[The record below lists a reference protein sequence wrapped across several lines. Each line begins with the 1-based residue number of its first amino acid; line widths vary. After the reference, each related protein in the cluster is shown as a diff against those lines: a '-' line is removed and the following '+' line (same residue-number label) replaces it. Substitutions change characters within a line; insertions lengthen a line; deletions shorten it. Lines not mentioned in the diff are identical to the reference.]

1 MKLARKMMF
10 ASLSVLLVIV
20 TAHGVLDIRNS
31 VEQYTMEASNRARLL
46 GRVVA
51 ASVTDIWRTAGED
64 RAHSLIADANAAEA
78 LSPTHWFSLRW
89 VWLDAQLGDDHAPRV
104 EPEKLK
110 PLRAGDEVAAD
121 SSDPA
126 WRDFCFTYIPVTVD
140 PLRPAAIEVA
150 QSSGPIRAYSKG
162 AITTILIVGALLVV
176 AASLLTV
183 FFGIRM
189 VGYPIQTLVQ
199 GARRIGSGDL
209 TGAITLGA
217 RRDELGD
224 LGRELNAM
232 LVQLRESREQLTAE
246 TAKRIEAIKQLQEAE
261 RLAAVGRLATGLAH
275 ELGTPL
281 NVVSGRAKMLAVE
294 ELPLPEVIENAHII
308 REQADRMT
316 SIIRQLLDF
325 ARRGTPQK
333 ALFALGDL
341 VQRVMRILKPIA
353 EKHNVTI
360 TCSPAQCDTTLAA
373 DSGHVEQVLTNL
385 LVNAIQAMPT
395 GGPVEVS
402 ITRERVQP
410 PADHGGPSGDYL
422 CLTVMDRGEGISP
435 ENIDRIFTPF
445 FSTKE
450 AGKGTGL
457 GLSIAYSIVR
467 SHGGWIAVQSD
478 VGTGSRFSVYLP
490 AEAQA

>member
-1 MKLARKMMF
+1 MKLARKMVF

-20 TAHGVLDIRNS
+20 AVHGLWDIRVS
-31 VEQYTMEASNRARLL
+31 VEQYKEDASQQARLL

-51 ASVTDIWRTAGED
+51 ASVRDMGED
-64 RAHSLIADANAAEA
+64 RAQSLIDDANAAEA
-78 LSPTHWFSLRW
+78 QSPTHWLSLRW
-89 VWLDAQLGDDHAPRV
+89 VWLDAPSGDDHAPRV
-104 EPEKLK
+104 PPDKLE
-110 PLRAGDEVAAD
+110 PLRAGQEVVAG
-121 SSDPA
+121 SSAPS
-126 WRDFCFTYIPVTVD
+126 WRDYRFSYVPVTVD
-140 PLRPAAIEVA
+140 SRRPTAVEVA
-150 QSSGPIRAYSKG
+150 QSLAPIRAYSKR
-162 AITTILIVGALLVV
+162 AVTKILIVGALLIVV
-176 AASLLTV
+176 ASLLTV
-183 FFGIRM
+183 FLGIRM
-189 VGYPIQTLVQ
+189 VGYPIRTLVQ

-217 RRDELGD
+217 RHDELGD

-232 LVQLRESREQLTAE
+232 LVQLRESREKLTAE

-261 RLAAVGRLATGLAH
+261 RLAAVGRLASGLAH

-294 ELPLPEVIENAHII
+294 ELPTPEIIENATII
-308 REQADRMT
+308 GEQAHRMT

-333 ALFALGDL
+333 EPIDLGDL
-341 VQRVMRILKPIA
+341 ARRVTAILRPIA

-360 TCSPAQCDTTLAA
+360 TCLPAACETTVAA
-373 DSGHVEQVLTNL
+373 DVGHLEQVLMNL
-385 LVNAIQAMPT
+385 VMNAIQAMPR
-395 GGPVEVS
+395 GGPAEVS
-402 ITRERVQP
+402 MRRERMEP
-410 PADHGGPSGDYL
+410 PADHGGPEGEYL
-422 CLTVMDRGEGISP
+422 CLTVTDRGEGISP

-467 SHGGWIAVQSD
+467 SHGGWISVQSE
-478 VGTGSRFSVYLP
+478 VGAGSRFSVYLP
-490 AEAQA
+490 VGAQA